1 MIGSRY
7 NKFVAT
13 TLRYHKLTCSQADNM
28 ADDHL
33 RKLRSRG
40 KECYGGSFTQASS
53 MASAVDVDME
63 KCGGGDTWRNEQEKQ
78 RNLDNKQEVLI
89 NMKQRTKT
97 EEELQKNSSEIQKAL
112 AFQVKKEDENKFQL
126 QSPRMRRKNL
136 QAKLFIKLIIQ
147 ETKKV
152 DKQFDIQSNNA
163 VMAAITKCEDD
174 DDGVS
179 LYGMVR
185 AD

>member
-1 MIGSRY
+1 
-7 NKFVAT
+7 
-13 TLRYHKLTCSQADNM
+13 M

-40 KECYGGSFTQASS
+40 KENYGGSFIPASS

-63 KCGGGDTWRNEQEKQ
+63 KCGGGDTWSNKEEKQ
-78 RNLDNKQEVLI
+78 RNLDNIQEVLI
-89 NMKQRTKT
+89 NMKQRLKT

-152 DKQFDIQSNNA
+152 DKQFDIQPSNA
-163 VMAAITKCEDD
+163 FMTTITKCEDD